1 MFRSLRS
8 FRTVTLLSAVL
19 ALGLASGCVVPAPL
33 RTPLRG
39 VQLHSLWW
47 DSTNTDMD
55 HELDLS
61 AQANSN
67 VVRVNVDW
75 GALEEAGKGQFN
87 SWYVPRL
94 DRFVDGANQRGMKV
108 IATLWATPCWA
119 SSAPD
124 PLRQGCTD
132 NSWWGRGVHA
142 YPPRNNQD
150 YADIARWMTARYGAK
165 LAALEVWN
173 EPNVSLFWNTPDPVG
188 AYAALLKAAY
198 PAAKA
203 GNPAVPV
210 IGASLG
216 RSDRSFLAGMYAN
229 GAKGYEDGLSVHP
242 YAEDRG
248 FPGLTALHN
257 DMVAAGDNIAVWVT
271 EFGWPTGSDPYWHVS
286 EAEQATDVTNGFAD
300 LSALSWVHE
309 ATLYNLRD
317 KGTDPND
324 MQANFGVVRRDY
336 SPKPAYAAL
345 TAALAPS
352 RPTG

>member
-1 MFRSLRS
+1 LFRSLRS
-8 FRTVTLLSAVL
+8 FRTATLLFAVL

-39 VQLHSLWW
+39 VMLHSLWW
-47 DSTNTDMD
+47 ESTNTDMD
-55 HELDLS
+55 RELDLA

-67 VVRVNVDW
+67 VVRVDVGWNN
-75 GALEEAGKGQFN
+75 LESFGKGQFT
-87 SWYVPRL
+87 SWYVTKL

-108 IATLWATPCWA
+108 IATLWATACWA

-124 PLRQGCTD
+124 SVRQGCTGTG
-132 NSWWGRGVHA
+132 WWT

-150 YADIARWMTARYGAK
+150 YADIARWMTARYGSK

-173 EPNVSLFWNTPDPVG
+173 EPNASLFWTTPDPVG
-188 AYAALLKAAY
+188 AYTALLKAAY

-203 GNPAVPV
+203 GNAAVPV
-210 IGASLG
+210 IGASLSG
-216 RSDRSFLAGMYAN
+216 SDRSFLASMYAN

-257 DMVAAGDNIAVWVT
+257 DMVAAGDNSPVWVT
-271 EFGWPTGSDPYWHVS
+271 EFGWPTGSDPQWHVS

-300 LSALSWVHE
+300 LSALSWVNE